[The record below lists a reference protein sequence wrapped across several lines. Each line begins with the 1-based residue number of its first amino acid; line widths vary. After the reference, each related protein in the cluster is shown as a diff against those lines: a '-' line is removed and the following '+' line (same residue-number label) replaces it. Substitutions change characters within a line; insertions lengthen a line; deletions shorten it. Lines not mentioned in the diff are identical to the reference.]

1 MESEHLVLYYEKY
14 CKLGTLLSLVKS
26 GRGNMINA
34 PMNIAHRSGDFLGGP
49 VVKNLTS
56 NAEDACSIPC

>member
-1 MESEHLVLYYEKY
+1 MKGRRSDVRRSSTVVL
-14 CKLGTLLSLVKS
+14 GVVQ
-26 GRGNMINA
+26 
-34 PMNIAHRSGDFLGGP
+34 NIAHRSGDFLGGP